1 MTALSWWAFNADLL
15 NPDGPG
21 TRNRRATPSPS
32 DVAEVVSRHL
42 DAEGR
47 FTVRKRAVTV
57 SAHGT
62 DPWTGMLE
70 GVLVLPA
77 GVQLSSPVEGTTSA
91 GRRIRV
97 GFGAIREDRVEAV
110 LEGPW

>member
-1 MTALSWWAFNADLL
+1 MLWSWLFSAELT
-15 NPDGPG
+15 NPDGPA

-32 DVAEVVSRHL
+32 DIAEVVSTHI
-42 DAEGR
+42 DPAGR

-62 DPWTGMLE
+62 DPWEGSLE

-77 GVQLSSPVEGTTSA
+77 ELRIETVLRGTTST
-91 GRRIRV
+91 GRKVLV
-97 GFGAIREDRVEAV
+97 GFRGPVSSEEAASV
-110 LEGPW
+110 LRGGS

>member
-1 MTALSWWAFNADLL
+1 MLSWWAFDAVLD
-15 NPDGPG
+15 NPDGPA
-21 TRNRRATPSPS
+21 TRHRRATPSPS

-42 DAEGR
+42 DPDGR

-62 DPWTGMLE
+62 DPWQCELS

-77 GVQLSSPVEGTTSA
+77 GVQLPARVESQTSA
-91 GRRIRV
+91 GRRVRI
-97 GFGAIREDRVEAV
+97 GFGPITEDRVRIV
-110 LEGPW
+110 LEGR